1 MKDLAVIILAAGKSK
16 RMKTRMPKVLH
27 KVGGKCLIDRVLDA
41 VEKIEPSSIHMV
53 VGYEKEQ
60 IIKVDLETYKNK
72 QYRDAEKLYNHI
84 VEQIKDK
91 NKKHY
96 PYVDVLKVNGMHCS
110 GCVRNIENAF
120 NSNEGMWAKASLE
133 KKEVLLRSMR
143 AVERKEA
150 ADIAHEANFTLMD
163 IDEM

>member
-1 MKDLAVIILAAGKSK
+1 
-16 RMKTRMPKVLH
+16 MPGTLIVLVFLLIA
-27 KVGGKCLIDRVLDA
+27 VGGAIYGTVRRIKYGSSCCGTKDA
-41 VEKIEPSSIHMV
+41 ASK
-53 VGYEKEQ
+53 
-60 IIKVDLETYKNK
+60 KVK
-72 QYRDAEKLYNHI
+72 
-84 VEQIKDK
+84 VKDK

-96 PYVDVLKVNGMHCS
+96 PYVYVLKVNGMHCS

-150 ADIAHEANFTLMD
+150 ADIAHEANYTLMD
-163 IDEM
+163 INEM